1 MPPSIVNIKLIS
13 RLEGGTRDV
22 AFRNGVNTSR
32 RQSVYSRLDAPRT
45 KKRWHRKIRGKS
57 LGAWQ
62 GVRRGGRAGARK
74 RKDNAR
80 GRDRR
85 ARERALASRHSA
97 LIIPDAST
105 RKDATTL
112 VGVQPTVQPLRE
124 LRGEVT
130 NFRKDEN
137 GTRGLHRRSS
147 HASVMEFLR

>member
-13 RLEGGTRDV
+13 RFEGGARDI

-85 ARERALASRHSA
+85 ARSRLGTARLLFPMHPPGRIRRRS
-97 LIIPDAST
+97 SGCS
-105 RKDATTL
+105 RRCSR
-112 VGVQPTVQPLRE
+112 LRE

-130 NFRKDEN
+130 NSRKDEN

-147 HASVMEFLR
+147 HASAMEFLR